1 MARLSEEE
9 KKIRRLHKLLAYIYD
24 VNAVIVML
32 HDIPILKEINQ
43 QIKEEIEK

>member
-24 VNAVIVML
+24 VNTVIDML
-32 HDIPILKEINQ
+32 HDIPVLKDINK
-43 QIKEEIEK
+43 QIREEIEK

>member
-24 VNAVIVML
+24 VNAIIDML
-32 HDIPILKEINQ
+32 YDIPILKELNKKIR
-43 QIKEEIEK
+43 EEIEK